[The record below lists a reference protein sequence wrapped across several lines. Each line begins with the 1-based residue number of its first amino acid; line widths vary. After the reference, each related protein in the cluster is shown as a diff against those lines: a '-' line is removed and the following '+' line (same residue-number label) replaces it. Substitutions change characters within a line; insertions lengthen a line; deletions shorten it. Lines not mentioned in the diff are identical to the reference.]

1 MLAENPKYSALIY
14 WLKYFQI
21 LIYFISRDTNTFGLA
36 GSTTNIFF
44 FFFFFFF
51 FFLSGKCFV
60 CVVSYVPLSTFILL
74 LL

>member
-21 LIYFISRDTNTFGLA
+21 LIYFISRDINTFGLA
-36 GSTTNIFF
+36 GSNTNISFF
-44 FFFFFFF
+44 FFF
-51 FFLSGKCFV
+51 GKCFV